1 MKKATKCIISIMLTV
16 VCMFS
21 YTLRDTAYALSNEL
35 QHRAHIRNIAGEI
48 AEEPSEILPDS
59 PLLYEDV
66 SGREENIKRFVR
78 EDRAVEAVIYPY
90 PVHYEENGEWKDI
103 DNRLTLQTR
112 ADGTQVYTNQEGTYQ
127 VSFATN
133 ANSEELVKV
142 EKDGYTISWRLSD
155 RSASASAQIV
165 TPENAAAAQ
174 NASTAAD
181 MRELPNL
188 SSVITYADALSG
200 TDISYVVGPTGVREL
215 VTIES
220 AAKLAEDYTMEVT
233 CAGLTPTVAGNE
245 IKFMDASDDEVFK
258 IGAPFVMDAAGEAT
272 SEVALQLVPVA
283 ELQMLEEMQSSF
295 TVQLQPSG
303 GISVEGGMPEPDTA
317 EIPVPGI
324 EGTPE
329 LPGNEEPL
337 TPPEAAESPAP
348 EEPPEAPAGP
358 ETTGEPEPNPETEP
372 TPEITSEP
380 VPELTPESGSE
391 SEPPATG
398 EGLANRRTAG
408 TVLLSG
414 TGSETAKEE
423 HDTEVP
429 AGQPNEEEA
438 GSAVLAGAEG
448 TGAAASESETS
459 GIWAEEGPEATE
471 PALPEAQLQ
480 ALQELQAQLEAGA
493 AIDRI
498 SGMEAADGTV
508 AFTYTMIPS
517 RAWLEAPEREFP
529 VTIDPDVQTSLDS
542 SQVHDT
548 FISSL
553 DPNENTYLFSKL
565 KVGYGESS
573 GINRIYIK
581 FPNLPALGAGDMVIK
596 ASLNIARRNSNSS
609 NDLRLD
615 VHRVTEDWT
624 SSTLVWNNRAAYD
637 TTKVES
643 ISYSVL
649 PGSFNTW
656 DITGLV
662 KQWYDGT
669 PNYGCVI
676 KAYDETW
683 GYMEYHSVDA
693 QYYYSSH
700 PYASIVYVNAT
711 GLEDTWTYH
720 SQSVGRAG
728 TVSVN
733 DYNGNLVLTHSDVSI
748 ASGVMPI
755 TLNHVF
761 NTHDKDVDLGYGYG
775 WRLNYAQT
783 AVPVTISGTNY
794 YKHIDGDGTA
804 HYYRQS
810 ASSATLYENE
820 LDKETTLTVSGSTKT
835 IQDKLGNQLIFN
847 SAGQLCQLKDSN
859 GNALN
864 VNYNSSGQVSSI
876 VDGASR
882 TTTLSYSGG
891 RLAGID
897 APDGLDVSYAYDSA
911 GRLTGI
917 TYADNKSSAYSY
929 DANGNLTA
937 AENYDGYK
945 VQYGYTNAAPY
956 RVISISE
963 YAGSTAGGSLAISH
977 GWNSTT
983 FTDNQDRKSIYQ
995 FNNHGQT
1002 VAIRDVDGSAQYC
1015 AFNDGDRTVTQLK
1028 TVSKLQKTSINLLAN
1043 HNMESSASWTMGT
1056 GASYSTADQF
1066 MGSKSLKLSGANA
1079 AASQAVTLT
1088 PGKTYTLS
1096 AYFKG
1101 VDGARLSAA
1110 YGGTTV
1116 ESTGVSSAALTWQRE
1131 SLTFTLPAS
1140 ASSSVTVQVKLP
1152 GTVSGTAY
1160 ADCVML
1166 EQADAMNRYNLLEN
1180 GDLDSA
1186 SGWTRGS
1193 GLTASDA
1200 LVTVSG
1206 SLHPEALTGSAY
1218 KLIGSS
1224 TADKAVSQT
1233 IPVSGS
1239 TGDCYTF
1246 GGWAQMN
1253 TIPAF
1258 TKNAGTSTEVNYGQR
1273 KLRLGFVGA
1282 SGTQYYEVSFNP
1294 DSTEWQYICGAAVAP
1309 FDYSSIVFSFE
1320 YNFNC
1325 NEAYFDGMQVF
1336 REEFCESYTY
1346 DSDGNVVSVQ
1356 GLAEQ
1361 NNAFEY
1367 NGTNDLVKATDAK
1380 GNKFN
1385 YTYDNKHNL
1394 LTATS
1399 DSGMKYTFTYDSRG
1413 NALTSRVGSDTEY
1426 IETSA
1431 TYTDVGSFTASMT
1444 DARGKSVSY
1453 GYDTNKGLRTS
1464 VTDAKNNTS
1473 TYSYDSMNRLSGL
1486 TQGEAAVGY
1495 TYTNDDLTGISHNG
1509 FTYGMTYDLFG
1520 HTLATKVNSTAL
1532 SENTYDNSRSLLTRT
1547 EYGNGLTIHYT
1558 YDVLDRVTE
1567 VKFGSTLMYSYSYDG
1582 EGNLQRMVDHQRD
1595 VTTVYY
1601 YDLTGRLIRSASDN
1615 GSEYQYEYDLNNN
1628 LTKLRQS
1635 AGGSSWTTEYT
1646 YDKDNRPLTA
1656 KVNGKTITDSYN
1668 ATGTRASRVY
1678 GFSTPYTVA
1687 LTYLAGANGSKT
1699 GMLQSYRNG
1708 SEAAYTYAYDDN
1720 GNVTSITKGSASASY
1735 TYDALNQLTRVNDG
1749 FTNKTTTYTYDNAGN
1764 ILERKEYAYTTGAL
1778 GTPVDTVTYA
1788 YDSTWKDKLVSYDGE
1803 AITYDEIGNPLSYR
1817 GYTMAWEGK
1826 RLQSLSG
1833 NSTTASYTYDEQGV
1847 RSSKTVNGVT
1857 TTFSYNGSLLMAQ
1870 VQGSGSNQVKQLYSY
1885 NANGDVISVN
1895 YNGTEYYYLRNGQ
1908 TDIVGLMDGS
1918 GTKVVEYT
1926 YDAWG
1931 KLISTTGTLATS
1943 LGADNPF
1950 RYRGYYYDTET
1961 GLYYLMTRY
1970 YDPEVCRFI
1979 SADVYMTTGQGVLGG
1994 NMWAYCGN
2002 NPVRRVEV
2010 LGQSWEDIWELFGSL
2025 FGAGGE
2031 TVAEKSITK
2040 EYNYIVISF
2049 EVSDSVSHSEPF
2061 GKTDAQIVFFSN
2073 NTNGKRSDFGVSINA
2088 FETSASAYV
2097 FSSAD
2102 SLSVGTGIS
2111 VGAGSKS
2118 YSAELDVSL
2127 KNLSVG
2133 LTGSRSHET
2142 EKKKRY
2148 TKSASVRVNLIPV
2161 AMIIGAV
2168 YGASGI
2174 GRPAP
2179 AIGSSIM
2186 IK

>member
-1 MKKATKCIISIMLTV
+1 MEGERLGRASKKQMKRAVKYVVSILLAI
-16 VCMFS
+16 VCLFS
-21 YTLRDTAYALSNEL
+21 YTLWDTAYALSSEL
-35 QHRAHIRNIAGEI
+35 QYRDYIRHVADNIAQMPVET
-48 AEEPSEILPDS
+48 LPDS
-59 PLLYEDV
+59 PLLYEDQ

-78 EDRAVEAVIYPY
+78 EDRAVEAVVYPY
-90 PVHYEENGEWKDI
+90 PVHYQKNGEWKDI
-103 DNRLTLQTR
+103 DNRLVLETQP
-112 ADGTQVYTNQEGTYQ
+112 DGTKVYTNREGAYRI
-127 VSFATN
+127 SFATN
-133 ANSEELVKV
+133 SNSNELVRV
-142 EKDGYTISWRLSD
+142 EKDGYTISWRLSN
-155 RSASASAQIV
+155 RNASSTAQVVMQEAELASLGETASAQ
-165 TPENAAAAQ
+165 
-174 NASTAAD
+174 TAND
-181 MRELPNL
+181 MRQLPNL

-215 VTIES
+215 ITIES
-220 AAKLAEDYTMEVT
+220 AMRLADDYTMEVT
-233 CAGLTPTVAGNE
+233 CEGLTPEVTGNE
-245 IKFMDASDDEVFK
+245 IRFLSDSEDEVFK
-258 IGAPFVMDAAGEAT
+258 IAAPFVMDAAGETT
-272 SEVALQLVPVA
+272 SEVALQLIPVA
-283 ELQMLEEMQSSF
+283 ELQMLEEVQGSF
-295 TVQLQPSG
+295 QVQLQPSDG
-303 GISVEGGMPEPDTA
+303 LMDEDENSGSVTDETSEPENEEGLNTSDAEAVPSAEEEAPSAEPIPESEETVPDEGLSSGETVSAAVQLSGINT
-317 EIPVPGI
+317 
-324 EGTPE
+324 EGTDE
-329 LPGNEEPL
+329 
-337 TPPEAAESPAP
+337 TAP
-348 EEPPEAPAGP
+348 EENNENETEASAEQPSETGNDSTDLAGTDGAEETVAPGETDGIGTEEGQETAAPAL
-358 ETTGEPEPNPETEP
+358 
-372 TPEITSEP
+372 SEARLH
-380 VPELTPESGSE
+380 E
-391 SEPPATG
+391 
-398 EGLANRRTAG
+398 
-408 TVLLSG
+408 
-414 TGSETAKEE
+414 
-423 HDTEVP
+423 
-429 AGQPNEEEA
+429 
-438 GSAVLAGAEG
+438 
-448 TGAAASESETS
+448 
-459 GIWAEEGPEATE
+459 
-471 PALPEAQLQ
+471 
-480 ALQELQAQLEAGA
+480 LQELQAQIEAGD

-498 SGMEAADGTV
+498 SGMGAVDGAVT
-508 AFTYTMIPS
+508 FTYTMLPS
-517 RAWLEAPEREFP
+517 RAWLEAPERVFP
-529 VTIDPDVQTSLDS
+529 ITIDPDVQTSLDS

-553 DPNENTYLFSKL
+553 DPDENTYLFSKL
-565 KVGYGESS
+565 KVGYGSSS

-581 FPNLPALGAGDMVIK
+581 FPNLPALGAGDMVIN

-637 TTKVES
+637 ATKVES

-669 PNYGCVI
+669 PNYGCMI

-700 PYASIVYVNAT
+700 PFASIVYVNST
-711 GLEDTWTYH
+711 GLENTWTYH

-733 DYNGNLVLTHSDVSI
+733 DYNGNLVLTHGDVSI

-755 TLNHVF
+755 ALNHVF
-761 NTHDKDVDLGYGYG
+761 NTHDKDTDLGYGYG

-804 HYYRQS
+804 HYYKQS
-810 ASSATLYENE
+810 ASSAALYENE

-859 GNALN
+859 GNTLS
-864 VNYNSSGQVSSI
+864 VNYNSDGQVTSI
-876 VDGASR
+876 VDGANR

-891 RLAGID
+891 RLASID
-897 APDGLDVSYAYDSA
+897 APDGLDVRFGYDSA

-917 TYADNKSSAYSY
+917 TYADSKASSYTY
-929 DANGNLTA
+929 DADGNLTA
-937 AENYDGYK
+937 VENYDGYK
-945 VQYGYTNAAPY
+945 VQYGYTDAAPF
-956 RVISISE
+956 RVVSISE
-963 YAGSTAGGSLAISH
+963 YAGSTAGSSLRISY
-977 GWNSTT
+977 GWNSTS
-983 FTDNQDRKSIYQ
+983 FTDNEGRKSIYQ

-1002 VAIRDVDGSAQYC
+1002 VTIRDVDGSAQYC
-1015 AFNDGDRTVTQLK
+1015 SFHSGDRTVTQLK
-1028 TVSKLQKTSINLLAN
+1028 TVSKLQKTSINLLLN
-1043 HNMESSASWTMGT
+1043 HNMESSASWTMGS

-1101 VDGARLSAA
+1101 VDGARVSAS
-1110 YGGTTV
+1110 YGGTAA
-1116 ESTGVSSAALTWQRE
+1116 ESTGVSGAALSWQRE
-1131 SLTFTLPAS
+1131 SLTFTLPAN
-1140 ASSSVTVQVKLP
+1140 ASPSVTVQVKLP
-1152 GTVSGTAY
+1152 NTAAGTAY

-1166 EQADAMNRYNLLEN
+1166 ERADAMNRYNLLEN
-1180 GDLDSA
+1180 GDLDSTTN
-1186 SGWTRGS
+1186 WTRGS
-1193 GLTASDA
+1193 GLTSSDA

-1206 SLHPEALTGSAY
+1206 SLHPEAFTDSAY
-1218 KLIGSS
+1218 KLVGST
-1224 TADKAVSQT
+1224 TADKTVSQT
-1233 IPVSGS
+1233 IPVSGV

-1282 SGTQYYEVSFNP
+1282 SETKYYEVSFNP
-1294 DSTEWQYICGAAVAP
+1294 DSAEWQYICGAAVAP
-1309 FDYSSIVFSFE
+1309 FNYSAIVFSFE
-1320 YNFNC
+1320 YNYNC

-1336 REEFCESYTY
+1336 KEEFCESYTY
-1346 DSDGNVVSVQ
+1346 DDDGNVVSVQ

-1361 NNAFEY
+1361 NSAFEY
-1367 NGTNDLVKATDAK
+1367 SGTNDLVKATDAK

-1385 YTYDNKHNL
+1385 YTYDSRHNL

-1399 DSGMKYTFTYDSRG
+1399 DSGMKYIFTYDSKG
-1413 NALTSRVGSDTEY
+1413 NALTSKVGSDTEY
-1426 IETSA
+1426 IQTSA
-1431 TYTDVGSFTASMT
+1431 TYTDVGSFTSSMT
-1444 DARGKSVSY
+1444 DARGKSVRY
-1453 GYDTNKGLRTS
+1453 GYDTNKGLRTT
-1464 VTDAKNNTS
+1464 VTDAKNNTA

-1486 TQGEAAVGY
+1486 TQGEAQVGY

-1520 HTLATKVNSTAL
+1520 HTLATKVNATAL
-1532 SENTYDNSRSLLTRT
+1532 SQNTYDNSRGLLTRT

-1582 EGNLQRMVDHQRD
+1582 DGNLQRMVDHQRD

-1601 YDLTGRLIRSASDN
+1601 YDLTGRLIRSVSDN
-1615 GSEYQYEYDLNNN
+1615 GSEYRYEYDLNNN
-1628 LTKLRQS
+1628 LTKLHQS

-1646 YDKDNRPLTA
+1646 YDKDNRPVTVT
-1656 KVNGKTITDSYN
+1656 VNGKTITDSYN

-1699 GMLQSYRNG
+1699 AMLQSYKNG

-1749 FTNKTTTYTYDNAGN
+1749 FTNKTTTYAYDNAGN
-1764 ILERKEYAYTTGAL
+1764 LLEKKEYAYTTGAL
-1778 GTPVDTVTYA
+1778 GTPTDTVTYA
-1788 YDSTWKDKLVSYDGE
+1788 YDSTWKDKLVSYDGQ

-1817 GYTMAWEGK
+1817 GYTLTWQGK

-1833 NSTTASYTYDEQGV
+1833 NNTTASYTYDEQGV

-1857 TTFSYNGSLLMAQ
+1857 TNFHYNGSLLMAQ
-1870 VQGSGSNQVKQLYSY
+1870 VQGSGASQVKQLYSY
-1885 NANGDVISVN
+1885 DASGDVISVN
-1895 YNGTEYYYLRNGQ
+1895 YNGTEYFYLRNGQ
-1908 TDIVGLMDGS
+1908 NDIVGLMDGS
-1918 GTKVVEYT
+1918 GTRVVEYT

-1931 KLISTTGTLATS
+1931 KLISTTGTLAST
-1943 LGADNPF
+1943 LGANNPF

-1961 GLYYLMTRY
+1961 GLYYLTTRY

-1994 NMWAYCGN
+1994 NMFAYCLN
-2002 NPVRRVEV
+2002 NPVNMVDSQGDVAIIDDALLLLLLLLAGTVET
-2010 LGQSWEDIWELFGSL
+2010 
-2025 FGAGGE
+2025 A
-2031 TVAEKSITK
+2031 A
-2040 EYNYIVISF
+2040 YIGTD
-2049 EVSDSVSHSEPF
+2049 VSTSSVSNIGGILSDPLPAIKETYVETFVVAAVMVTVLTTPRIGSGITVVSE
-2061 GKTDAQIVFFSN
+2061 GTDSKQ
-2073 NTNGKRSDFGVSINA
+2073 RSD
-2088 FETSASAYV
+2088 
-2097 FSSAD
+2097 
-2102 SLSVGTGIS
+2102 
-2111 VGAGSKS
+2111 K
-2118 YSAELDVSL
+2118 
-2127 KNLSVG
+2127 
-2133 LTGSRSHET
+2133 
-2142 EKKKRY
+2142 
-2148 TKSASVRVNLIPV
+2148 P
-2161 AMIIGAV
+2161 
-2168 YGASGI
+2168 I
-2174 GRPAP
+2174 GRRKKYKTKKEAKEAAKKAGKGAEPIHHP
-2179 AIGSSIM
+2179 DGSHGPHYHPNVKASPKITPNM
-2186 IK
+2186 PRPHDHYYYGGIRLYEK

>member
-1 MKKATKCIISIMLTV
+1 MLTV
-16 VCMFS
+16 VCLFS
-21 YTLRDTAYALSNEL
+21 YTLWDTAYALSSEL
-35 QHRAHIRNIAGEI
+35 QYRDYIRHVADNIAEMPV
-48 AEEPSEILPDS
+48 ETLPDS

-127 VSFATN
+127 VSFAIN
-133 ANSEELVKV
+133 ANSEELVRV
-142 EKDGYTISWRLSD
+142 EKDGYTISWRLSN
-155 RSASASAQIV
+155 RSASSTAQVVAPDAELASLGETASAQ
-165 TPENAAAAQ
+165 
-174 NASTAAD
+174 TAND
-181 MRELPNL
+181 MRQLPNL

-215 VTIES
+215 ITIES
-220 AAKLAEDYTMEVT
+220 AMRLADDYTMEVT
-233 CAGLTPTVAGNE
+233 CEGLTPAVTGNE
-245 IKFMDASDDEVFK
+245 IRFLSASEDEVFK
-258 IGAPFVMDAAGEAT
+258 IAAPFVMDAAGETT
-272 SEVALQLVPVA
+272 SEVALQLIPVA
-283 ELQMLEEMQSSF
+283 VLQMLEEMQSSF

-317 EIPVPGI
+317 ETPVPGI

-337 TPPEAAESPAP
+337 TPPEASQSPAP
-348 EEPPEAPAGP
+348 EENPEAPAGP
-358 ETTGEPEPNPETEP
+358 ETTGEPEPSPE
-372 TPEITSEP
+372 SEP
-380 VPELTPESGSE
+380 APELTPESGSE

-398 EGLANRRTAG
+398 EGLANRRTAI

-429 AGQPNEEEA
+429 VGQPNEEEA

-471 PALPEAQLQ
+471 PALPEARLQ
-480 ALQELQAQLEAGA
+480 ELQELQAQLEAGD

-565 KVGYGESS
+565 KVGYGSSS

-728 TVSVN
+728 TISVN
-733 DYNGNLVLTHSDVSI
+733 DYNGNLVLTHGDVSI

-761 NTHDKDVDLGYGYG
+761 NTHDKDTDLGYGYG

-783 AVPVTISGTNY
+783 ATPVTISGTNY

-810 ASSATLYENE
+810 ASNSTLYENE

-847 SAGQLCQLKDSN
+847 SSGQLYQLKDSN
-859 GNALN
+859 GNTLS
-864 VNYNSSGQVSSI
+864 VNYNSNGQVTSI
-876 VDGASR
+876 VDGANR

-891 RLAGID
+891 RLAAID
-897 APDGLDVSYAYDSA
+897 SPDGLDVSYSYSSA

-917 TYADNKSSAYSY
+917 TYADNKTSSYGY
-929 DANGNLTA
+929 DANGNLTTVQ
-937 AENYDGYK
+937 NYDGYK
-945 VQYGYTNAAPY
+945 VQYGYTDAAPF
-956 RVISISE
+956 RVVSIYE
-963 YAGSTAGGSLAISH
+963 YAGSTAGGSLTISH

-983 FTDNQDRKSIYQ
+983 FTDNEGRKSIYQ
-995 FNNHGQT
+995 FNNAGQT
-1002 VAIRDVDGSAQYC
+1002 VAIRDVDGSAQFC
-1015 AFNDGDRTVTQLK
+1015 SFNSGDRTVTQLK

-1056 GASYSTADQF
+1056 GASYSTAEKF
-1066 MGSKSLKLSGANA
+1066 MGSRSVKLTGANA
-1079 AASQAVTLT
+1079 AASQTVTLT

-1101 VDGARLSAA
+1101 VDGACLSVA
-1110 YGGTTV
+1110 YGGMIV
-1116 ESTGVSSAALTWQRE
+1116 ESTGVHDASLAWQRE
-1131 SLTFTLPAS
+1131 SLTFTLPSA

-1180 GDLDSA
+1180 GDLDSTA
-1186 SGWTRGS
+1186 NWTRGS
-1193 GLTASDA
+1193 DLTSSDA

-1206 SLHPEALTGSAY
+1206 SLHPEAFTDSAY
-1218 KLIGSS
+1218 KLVGSS
-1224 TADKAVSQT
+1224 TADKTVSQT

-1282 SGTQYYEVSFNP
+1282 SETKYYEVSFNP

-1309 FDYSSIVFSFE
+1309 FDYSSIVFRFE

-1346 DSDGNVVSVQ
+1346 DSVGNVVSVQ

-1385 YTYDNKHNL
+1385 YTYDNRHNL

-1399 DSGMKYTFTYDSRG
+1399 DSGMRYTFTYDSRG
-1413 NALTSRVGSDTEY
+1413 NALTSKVGSTTDY
-1426 IETSA
+1426 IQTSA
-1431 TYTDVGSFTASMT
+1431 SYTSVGSFLSSMT

-1495 TYTNDDLTGISHNG
+1495 TYADDNLTEISHNG

-1532 SENTYDNSRSLLTRT
+1532 SENTYDNSRGLLTRT
-1547 EYGNGLTIHYT
+1547 EYGNGLTISYT

-1615 GSEYQYEYDLNNN
+1615 GSEYLYEYDLNNN
-1628 LTKLRQS
+1628 LTKLHQS

-1699 GMLQSYRNG
+1699 AMLQSYRNG

-1764 ILERKEYAYTTGAL
+1764 ILERKEYDYTTGTL
-1778 GTPVDTVTYA
+1778 GTPTDTVSYT
-1788 YDSTWKDKLVSYDGE
+1788 YDSTWKDKLVSYDGQT
-1803 AITYDEIGNPLSYR
+1803 ITYDEIGNPLSYR
-1817 GYTMAWEGK
+1817 GYTLTWQGK

-1847 RSSKTVNGVT
+1847 RSSKTVNNVT

-1870 VQGSGSNQVKQLYSY
+1870 VQGSGASQVKQLYSY
-1885 NANGDVISVN
+1885 DANGQLVSVN

-1908 TDIVGLMDGS
+1908 TDIVGLMDGN

-1961 GLYYLMTRY
+1961 GLYYLTTRY

-1994 NMWAYCGN
+1994 NMFAYCLN
-2002 NPVRRVEV
+2002 NPLIYDDDQGGCGV
-2010 LGQSWEDIWELFGSL
+2010 LGALLAGAAIGAVFGGVFGGITSL
-2025 FGAGGE
+2025 ANGEGFWKGAVSGAISGAFIGLATSIVPGVLSGALGGAVGGAFGYLATTPIDEWNWKDGIGAALENAVWGGLGGGIAKIGAPAGSSILTSSAVNV
-2031 TVAEKSITK
+2031 TVAMSVEPLHTAI
-2040 EYNYIVISF
+2040 
-2049 EVSDSVSHSEPF
+2049 SVSSHHIQE
-2061 GKTDAQIVFFSN
+2061 
-2073 NTNGKRSDFGVSINA
+2073 R
-2088 FETSASAYV
+2088 
-2097 FSSAD
+2097 
-2102 SLSVGTGIS
+2102 IS
-2111 VGAGSKS
+2111 TKS
-2118 YSAELDVSL
+2118 
-2127 KNLSVG
+2127 
-2133 LTGSRSHET
+2133 
-2142 EKKKRY
+2142 EKKK
-2148 TKSASVRVNLIPV
+2148 TINIPTIKGGLGGKYGSY
-2161 AMIIGAV
+2161 AMV
-2168 YGASGI
+2168 
-2174 GRPAP
+2174 
-2179 AIGSSIM
+2179 
-2186 IK
+2186 K